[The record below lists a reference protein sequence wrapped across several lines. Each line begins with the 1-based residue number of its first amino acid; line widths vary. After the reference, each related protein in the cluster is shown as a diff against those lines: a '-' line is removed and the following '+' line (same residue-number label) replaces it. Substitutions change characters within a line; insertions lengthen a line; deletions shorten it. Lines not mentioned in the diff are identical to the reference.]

1 MDAPMLDCEK
11 LIALKRVQAFLGEF
25 DHRSKDAV
33 RISLGLRFINL
44 DEQQPEDSQDDD
56 IVESTNSMSDSD
68 LSGDSKADSA
78 EVEDGELIDSSISM
92 PDSDY
97 SVESDADDGVVTRK
111 RKLESP
117 EGESP

>member
-11 LIALKRVQAFLGEF
+11 LIALQRVQAFLGEF
-25 DHRSKDAV
+25 DDRSKDAV

-56 IVESTNSMSDSD
+56 IVASTNSMSD

-111 RKLESP
+111 RKFQSP